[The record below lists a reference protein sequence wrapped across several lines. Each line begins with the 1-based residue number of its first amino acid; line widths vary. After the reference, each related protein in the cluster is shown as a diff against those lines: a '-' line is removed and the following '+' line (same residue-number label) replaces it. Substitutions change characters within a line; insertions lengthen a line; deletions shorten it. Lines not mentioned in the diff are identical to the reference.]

1 MNCNESQNY
10 IMRYFDK
17 DLNDIE
23 QAKLKQHLKNCE
35 KCSEEFTNMQQ
46 IFTEI
51 EQDTE
56 FLEPPEDFELQVLS
70 RIEKEAYMY
79 QKQKNDNAFVYN
91 ILVMAVSLIFV
102 IVFGSIMWEVLN
114 KPIGLIQQT
123 HLTIEMVKAFLSAA
137 LSMVKGLTIAVVG
150 ITASIYQ
157 TYYYAYLVLGALLLV
172 TQGLFIRMIKS
183 GNGGTQ

>member
-35 KCSEEFTNMQQ
+35 QCSEEFSNMQQ

-56 FLEPPEDFELQVLS
+56 FPEPPEDFELQVMN

-79 QKQKNDNAFVYN
+79 QKQKDDNVFVYN
-91 ILVMAVSLIFV
+91 ILLVAVSLIFV
-102 IVFGSIMWEVLN
+102 IVFGSILWEALN

-123 HLTIEMVKAFLSAA
+123 HLAFETVKDFLSATV
-137 LSMVKGLTIAVVG
+137 SMIKGLTIAVVG
-150 ITASIYQ
+150 VTASIYK
-157 TYYYAYLVLGALLLV
+157 TYYYAYLILGILLLV
-172 TQGLFIRMIKS
+172 TQGLFIRMVKA
-183 GNGGTQ
+183 GNGGAR